1 MTTRLNSNALKAL
14 LASGVAPEDVKAE
27 AGDIAELADS
37 PEVADDPVDPEGDPE
52 KETAVQAADTP
63 AAAPAAADTPVAIGG
78 LDSLLSKLAE
88 VTTEAAQ
95 LRAEVAQLKA
105 MEEAH
110 QATTLLACTIIR
122 KAANRL
128 SVPLNTQTSLDET
141 SSLSDCCAQFSKLDA
156 QFEKRFPTVT
166 MSRTGSD
173 VADKDD
179 ARVRAESAEMQNR
192 LSKVRKTTTT
202 GK

>member
-27 AGDIAELADS
+27 AGDLTELADS
-37 PEVADDPVDPEGDPE
+37 PEVTDDQADQEEEAPVQAAP
-52 KETAVQAADTP
+52 VQAAD
-63 AAAPAAADTPVAIGG
+63 APVAVGG
-78 LDSLLSKLAE
+78 LDSLLSKLTE

-105 MEEAH
+105 VEEAH

-128 SVPLNTQTSLDET
+128 SVPLNTQTSLDEN
-141 SSLSDCCAQFSKLDA
+141 SSLSDCCAQFSKLDT
-156 QFEKRFPTVT
+156 QFEKKFPTVT

-179 ARVRAESAEMQNR
+179 PRVRAESAEMQNR
-192 LSKVRKTTTT
+192 LSKVRKSTTT

>member
-14 LASGVAPEDVKAE
+14 LASGVAPEDVEAE
-27 AGDIAELADS
+27 AGDITELADS
-37 PEVADDPVDPEGDPE
+37 PEVADDPVAPEEVPE
-52 KETAVQAADTP
+52 KEAPVQAAD
-63 AAAPAAADTPVAIGG
+63 APVAVGS
-78 LDSLLSKLAE
+78 LDSLLAKLAE

-105 MEEAH
+105 LEEAH

-128 SVPLNTQTSLDET
+128 AVPLNTQTLLDEN
-141 SSLSDCCAQFSKLDA
+141 SSLADCCAQFSKLDA

-179 ARVRAESAEMQNR
+179 PRVRADLVEMQNR

>member
-27 AGDIAELADS
+27 AGDTTELADS
-37 PEVADDPVDPEGDPE
+37 PEVTDDQVDPEEVPE
-52 KETAVQAADTP
+52 QEATVQD
-63 AAAPAAADTPVAIGG
+63 APAPVAVGG
-78 LDSLLSKLAE
+78 LDSLLSKLTE

-105 MEEAH
+105 VEEAH

-122 KAANRL
+122 KAAHRL
-128 SVPLNTQTSLDET
+128 SVPLNTQTSLDEN
-141 SSLSDCCAQFSKLDA
+141 SSLSDCCSQFSKLDA
-156 QFEKRFPTVT
+156 QFEKKFPTVT

-179 ARVRAESAEMQNR
+179 PRVRAESAEMQNR
-192 LSKVRKTTTT
+192 LSKVRKSTTT

>member
-14 LASGVAPEDVKAE
+14 LASGVAPEDVEAE
-27 AGDIAELADS
+27 AGDITELADS
-37 PEVADDPVDPEGDPE
+37 PEVTDDQVDPEE
-52 KETAVQAADTP
+52 VSEEETPVQA
-63 AAAPAAADTPVAIGG
+63 AAADTPVAAGG
-78 LDSLLSKLAE
+78 LDSLLSKLTE

-105 MEEAH
+105 VEEAH

-128 SVPLNTQTSLDET
+128 SVPLNTQTSLDEN
-141 SSLSDCCAQFSKLDA
+141 SSLSDCCSQFSKLDT
-156 QFEKRFPTVT
+156 QFEKKFPTVT

-179 ARVRAESAEMQNR
+179 PRVRAESAEMQNR
-192 LSKVRKTTTT
+192 LSKVRKSTTT

>member
-27 AGDIAELADS
+27 AGDTTELADS
-37 PEVADDPVDPEGDPE
+37 PEVTDDQVDPEGDPE

-63 AAAPAAADTPVAIGG
+63 APAAADTPVAIGG
-78 LDSLLSKLAE
+78 LDSLLSKLTE

-105 MEEAH
+105 VEEAH

-122 KAANRL
+122 KAAHRL
-128 SVPLNTQTSLDET
+128 SVPLNTQTSLDEN
-141 SSLSDCCAQFSKLDA
+141 SSLSDCCSQFSKLDA
-156 QFEKRFPTVT
+156 QFEKKFPTVT

-179 ARVRAESAEMQNR
+179 PRVRAESAEMQNR
-192 LSKVRKTTTT
+192 LSKVRKSTTT

>member
-14 LASGVAPEDVKAE
+14 LASGVAPEDVNAE
-27 AGDIAELADS
+27 AGDITELADS
-37 PEVADDPVDPEGDPE
+37 PEVTDDQVDPEEVPE
-52 KETAVQAADTP
+52 GEPTVQAAD
-63 AAAPAAADTPVAIGG
+63 APADAPVAVGG
-78 LDSLLSKLAE
+78 LDSLLSKLTE

-105 MEEAH
+105 VEEAH

-128 SVPLNTQTSLDET
+128 SVPLNTQTSLDEN
-141 SSLSDCCAQFSKLDA
+141 SSLSDCCSQFSKLDA
-156 QFEKRFPTVT
+156 QFEKKFPTVT

-179 ARVRAESAEMQNR
+179 PRVRAESAEMQNR
-192 LSKVRKTTTT
+192 LSKVRKSTTT